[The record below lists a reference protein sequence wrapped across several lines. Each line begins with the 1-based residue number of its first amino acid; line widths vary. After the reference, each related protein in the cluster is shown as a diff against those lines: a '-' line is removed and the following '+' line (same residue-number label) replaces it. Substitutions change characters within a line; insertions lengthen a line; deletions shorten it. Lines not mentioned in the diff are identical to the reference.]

1 VICSCTDKVC
11 NVHKRTVFDSAACKQ
26 VTMPTDDVVPEGV
39 LTAAGEDAAVVL
51 DLWRADMLLG
61 VAEVV
66 EGCTL
71 VRVEPSV
78 GLLLGVCSSRM
89 LHSTL
94 NQ

>member
-1 VICSCTDKVC
+1 
-11 NVHKRTVFDSAACKQ
+11 
-26 VTMPTDDVVPEGV
+26 MPADDVVPEDV
-39 LTAAGEDAAVVL
+39 LFAAGEEAAVVL

-78 GLLLGVCSSRM
+78 GLLLGVNSSRM
-89 LHSTL
+89 LNSTL

>member
-1 VICSCTDKVC
+1 
-11 NVHKRTVFDSAACKQ
+11 
-26 VTMPTDDVVPEGV
+26 MPTDDVVPEEV
-39 LTAAGEDAAVVL
+39 LIAAGEEAAVVL

-78 GLLLGVCSSRM
+78 GLLLGVNSSRM
-89 LHSTL
+89 LNSTL
-94 NQ
+94 NK

>member
-1 VICSCTDKVC
+1 MHFCCLALC
-11 NVHKRTVFDSAACKQ
+11 EQ
-26 VTMPTDDVVPEGV
+26 VSMPTDDVVPEEV
-39 LTAAGEDAAVVL
+39 LIAAGEEAAVVL

-78 GLLLGVCSSRM
+78 GLLLGVNSSRM
-89 LHSTL
+89 LNSTL
-94 NQ
+94 NK